1 MKRPEDEIL
10 LRDMVDHARRAER
23 SWPIRSK
30 TGCSS
35 AFARATSGSAGKRPH
50 PLPPPPRHVDHE
62 VRGAHRESGRP
73 GGIEPSFATRHADS
87 LAVIRKQ

>member
-1 MKRPEDEIL
+1 MKRPEDDIL

-35 AFARATSGSAGKRPH
+35 AFARA
-50 PLPPPPRHVDHE
+50 
-62 VRGAHRESGRP
+62 RGTDPETARP
-73 GGIEPSFATRHADS
+73 GVDLLARILREAGVTRDEW
-87 LAVIRKQ
+87 LGG